1 MTEMHAQIV
10 LPEDFD
16 TELKKEIRRAVME
29 AFLEMKPQMVAKP
42 DYYNLGAAANAAG
55 IARNTLN
62 NWIKKGLPV
71 VIVGGTKRIKRTDL
85 EKFME
90 GSKI

>member
-10 LPEDFD
+10 LPDDFNV
-16 TELKKEIRRAVME
+16 ELKKEIRQTVME
-29 AFLEMKPQMVAKP
+29 VFLEMQPQMVAKP
-42 DYYNLGAAANAAG
+42 DYYNLGEAAKTAG

-62 NWIKKGLPV
+62 SWIKKGLPV

-85 EKFME
+85 EAFMN
-90 GSKI
+90 GNKI